1 MKHLPLYLSLLLAL
15 PALAADWPA
24 PLPPADIVERVLLA
38 QPEVLAA
45 GKYLDA
51 ETANRRRL
59 EAGEHEW
66 GVRAGAQ
73 RRRSM
78 PENMPTARFS
88 EWNIALER
96 PLRLPDK
103 RQTDSALGES
113 GVNLAASARGD
124 ALHEAGRQ
132 LLQRWFAKLKTE
144 AAEQQWAAQVGLLK
158 QEAAAITRRQQ
169 LGDAA
174 RIDRVLADA
183 AVAQAEAQWLIAHQR
198 SADAMDTLR
207 RHYPE
212 LPNATPSLPDTLP
225 AFTGSEEEWVAAMLE
240 HNHEL
245 QLARGESAHSRL
257 QATRQRQNRLP
268 DPSVGVQWSRER
280 GGEENVLGAYISL
293 PLPGESRRAAADVA
307 QAQAAAA
314 QDRQTAVERR
324 VAAEAAA
331 SYRAA
336 INGRSAWDASRRA
349 AEQTAEAGTMSARA
363 YQLGEGSLGD
373 VLQARRQANEA
384 RLAGHQAQLD
394 ALEAHYRLL
403 LDTHRLWDLD

>member
-1 MKHLPLYLSLLLAL
+1 MKFLPLYLSLLSAI
-15 PALAADWPA
+15 PAFAADLPA
-24 PLPPADIVERVLLA
+24 PLPPAEIVVRILLA

-45 GKYLDA
+45 GKQLDA

-66 GVRAGAQ
+66 EVRAGAQ

-78 PENMPTARFS
+78 PENTPTASFN
-88 EWNIALER
+88 EWNVALER
-96 PLRLPDK
+96 ALRLPGK
-103 RQTDSALGES
+103 RQTDSALGQS
-113 GVNLAASARGD
+113 GMSLATTARGD

-144 AAEQQWAAQVGLLK
+144 AAEQQWAAQVVLLK
-158 QEAAAITRRQQ
+158 QEASAIARRQQ

-183 AVAQAEAQWLIAHQR
+183 AVAQAEAQWQLARQR
-198 SADAMDTLR
+198 STDAIDILR

-212 LPNATPSLPDTLP
+212 LPNTTPSLPDTLP
-225 AFTGSEEEWVAAMLE
+225 ALTGSEDEWVAAILE

-245 QLARGESAHSRL
+245 QLARGESAHARL

-293 PLPGESRRAAADVA
+293 PLPGESRHAAADAA

-314 QDRQTAVERR
+314 NDRQTGVERR

-349 AEQTAEAGTMSARA
+349 AERTAEAGTMSARA
-363 YQLGEGSLGD
+363 YQLGEGSLSD